1 MEEISKKTGKTKQNR
16 GYIEKKKHF
25 SCMIKKKAV
34 PLHPQWQKIELSAQ
48 LYRRK
53 VV

>member
-34 PLHPQWQKIELSAQ
+34 PLHPQNS
-48 LYRRK
+48 K
-53 VV
+53 VMRL

>member
-25 SCMIKKKAV
+25 SCLIKKKAV
-34 PLHPQWQKIELSAQ
+34 PLHPQIRNNIAEWSSW
-48 LYRRK
+48 
-53 VV
+53 